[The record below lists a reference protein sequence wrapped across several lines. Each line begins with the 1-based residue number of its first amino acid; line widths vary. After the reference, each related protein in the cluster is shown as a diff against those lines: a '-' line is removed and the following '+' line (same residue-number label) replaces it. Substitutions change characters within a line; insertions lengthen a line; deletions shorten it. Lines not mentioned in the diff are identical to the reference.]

1 MYVLFLLLCAS
12 RRLHTRCAL
21 VTGVQTCALPIS
33 CRSPSLQVVLDLGVH
48 PGSNALLS
56 SADLHSEE
64 PRYPLILVV
73 CKACSLLQLTE
84 TVPPEI
90 LWQRDFPYFSSASP
104 ALLRHVAALARR
116 LIRERSEERRVGNE
130 CVSSVSSRWSP
141 YN

>member
-1 MYVLFLLLCAS
+1 MRVHQC
-12 RRLHTRCAL
+12 R
-21 VTGVQTCALPIS
+21 S
-33 CRSPSLQVVLDLGVH
+33 CRSPSLQVVFDLGVH

-56 SADLHSEE
+56 SADLTSEE

-104 ALLRHVAALARR
+104 ALLRHAAAIADRKSTR
-116 LIRERSEERRVGNE
+116 LN
-130 CVSSVSSRWSP
+130 SSH
-141 YN
+141 